1 MATST
6 KKTRAAANGQAHP
19 ETEVQMGIET
29 PDKKAIAQGLC
40 RVLADTY
47 TLYLKTHKFHW
58 NVQGPLFSS
67 LHLLFEQ
74 QYTELATAVDEI
86 AERIRT
92 LGMLSPGSYRE
103 FQALTSISEE
113 DNHPNAHEMV
123 RLLAEGHE
131 TVAATIRD
139 MFDIPAE
146 LGDEPTVD
154 LLTGRLVVHEKAT
167 WMLRS
172 ILAT

>member
-1 MATST
+1 MATSKT
-6 KKTRAAANGQAHP
+6 KSRSSNGQAP
-19 ETEVQMGIET
+19 SQTEVQMGIET
-29 PDKKAIAQGLC
+29 RDKKSIAQGLC

-74 QYTELATAVDEI
+74 QYTEMAAAVDEI

-92 LGMLSPGSYRE
+92 LGVLAPGSYRE
-103 FQALTSISEE
+103 FQSLTSIQEE
-113 DNHPNAHEMV
+113 DHNPTAHEMV

-139 MFDIPAE
+139 MFDIPAD

-154 LLTGRLVVHEKAT
+154 MLTGRLVVHEKAA

>member
-1 MATST
+1 MATT
-6 KKTRAAANGQAHP
+6 KKTRPADEEEHSP
-19 ETEVQMGIET
+19 TEVQMGIEMR
-29 PDKKAIAQGLC
+29 DKKSIAQGLC

-67 LHLLFEQ
+67 LHLMFET
-74 QYTELATAVDEI
+74 QYNEMALAVDEI

-92 LGMLSPGSYRE
+92 LGVLAPGSYRE
-103 FQALTSISEE
+103 FQTLTSIPEE
-113 DNHPNAHEMV
+113 DHNPNAHEMV

-131 TVAATIRD
+131 TVAATIRE

-146 LGDEPTVD
+146 LGDEPTID
-154 LLTGRLVVHEKAT
+154 MLTGRLVVHEKAT

-172 ILAT
+172 TLAT

>member
-6 KKTRAAANGQAHP
+6 KKVSGNGQDHGDN
-19 ETEVQMGIET
+19 EVHMGLERV
-29 PDKKAIAQGLC
+29 DKKSIAQGLC

-67 LHLLFEQ
+67 LHMLFET
-74 QYTELATAVDEI
+74 QYTEMALAVDEI

-92 LGMLSPGSYRE
+92 LGVLAPGSYRE
-103 FQALTSISEE
+103 FQALTSIPEE
-113 DNHPNAHEMV
+113 DHLPNAHEMV

-154 LLTGRLVVHEKAT
+154 MLTGRLVVHEKAT

>member
-6 KKTRAAANGQAHP
+6 KKAASTNGQHA
-19 ETEVQMGIET
+19 TDNEVQMGIESR
-29 PDKKAIAQGLC
+29 DKKAIAQGLC

-67 LHLLFEQ
+67 LHMLFEQ
-74 QYTELATAVDEI
+74 QYSEMAIAVDDI

-92 LGMLSPGSYRE
+92 LGVLAPGSYRE
-103 FQALTSISEE
+103 FQVLTSIPEE
-113 DNHPNAHEMV
+113 EHNPNAHEMV

-131 TVAATIRD
+131 TVAATIRE

-154 LLTGRLVVHEKAT
+154 MLTGRLVVHEKAT

>member
-6 KKTRAAANGQAHP
+6 KKAASTNGQHAP
-19 ETEVQMGIET
+19 DNEVQMGIESR
-29 PDKKAIAQGLC
+29 DKKSIAQGLC

-67 LHLLFEQ
+67 LHMLFEQ
-74 QYTELATAVDEI
+74 QYSEMAIAVDDI

-92 LGMLSPGSYRE
+92 LGVLAPGSYRE
-103 FQALTSISEE
+103 FQVLTSIPEE
-113 DNHPNAHEMV
+113 EHNPNAHEMV

-131 TVAATIRD
+131 TVAATIRE

-154 LLTGRLVVHEKAT
+154 MLTGRLVVHEKAT

>member
-1 MATST
+1 MAAST
-6 KKTRAAANGQAHP
+6 KKASTNGQDHGDN
-19 ETEVQMGIET
+19 EVQMGLERV
-29 PDKKAIAQGLC
+29 DKKSIAQGLC

-74 QYTELATAVDEI
+74 QYSEMALAVDEI

-92 LGMLSPGSYRE
+92 LGVLAPGSYRE
-103 FQALTSISEE
+103 FQSLTSIPEE
-113 DNHPNAHEMV
+113 DHHPNAHEMV

-154 LLTGRLVVHEKAT
+154 MLTGRLVVHEKAT